1 MRFLVPLTGL
11 ILGALQL
18 TFAQGRTFTGPELKG
33 IQKAVLE
40 TLPNGTERV
49 IGFWKYQFT
58 PVHTGGVIVLD
69 IVSGQLKKVW
79 EDNKTFSYTN
89 SYDAN
94 DLNGDGQLDFVVAG
108 IGLAELGNTL
118 SRYFAIYLSD
128 GANQYQRHIV
138 PRKTLTHHIAIGDI
152 DGDRQN
158 EVVFTEQYDSYS
170 DSEEMGWLELEV
182 KIGRWQN
189 SIFRVQGTG
198 VTLDSGDHWYQL
210 ILGDI
215 DNDGRDEAVIHQDDS
230 DNELGRS
237 VLVYDLDGRVAL
249 AHTLGNLDSS
259 LTPIP
264 KLSVSKGQLL
274 QFESGSIN
282 PTVLPLGRGFS
293 KIAPIELPETDLA
306 NWETVQVSTNLI
318 LSQPR
323 DSKSNER
330 QLILY

>member
-1 MRFLVPLTGL
+1 MKLLVLAAGLALGLT
-11 ILGALQL
+11 QS
-18 TFAQGRTFTGPELKG
+18 TFAQVRTFTGPELKG
-33 IQKAVLE
+33 IRKAVLE
-40 TLPNGTERV
+40 QLPNGTERV
-49 IGFWKYQFT
+49 IGFWKYQLT

-69 IVSGQLKKVW
+69 IVNGRLKKAW
-79 EDNKTFSYTN
+79 EDNRTFSHTN

-108 IGLAELGNTL
+108 IGLAELGDTL
-118 SRYFAIYLSD
+118 SRYFAIYLSV

-189 SIFRVQGTG
+189 GIFHVQGTG

-215 DNDGRDEAVIHQDDS
+215 DNDGRDEALIHQDDS
-230 DNELGRS
+230 DNDLGRS
-237 VLVYDLDGRVAL
+237 VLVYDLDRGVAP
-249 AHTLGNLDSS
+249 AHTLANLDNS
-259 LTPIP
+259 LSPIP
-264 KLSVSKGQLL
+264 KLSVSNGQLL

-282 PTVLPLGRGFS
+282 PTVLPLGSGFS
-293 KIAPIELPETDLA
+293 KIAQMELPETDLA
-306 NWETVQVSTNLI
+306 NWEPVQVSTNLI